1 LFSRTKSRQLPVI
14 NFRKS
19 YTLAHPIKIN
29 VRYTRCMRELIVDL
43 HVHSHYSRATSKN
56 ADFEGLYRWGKLKGI
71 NIIGTGDF
79 THPEWFSEMRD
90 RLEPAEPGLFKLK
103 AEFSYPIDASLPAQ
117 LRGAL
122 IRFVPTVEIASIYK
136 KNDRV
141 RKLHQLIVLPSFE
154 SVSALNARL
163 ERIGNLK
170 ADGRPILGLD
180 SKELLRHALEA
191 DARALYIPAH
201 IWTPW
206 FGMFGS
212 KSGFDSIAEAYEEL
226 AQEVKA
232 IETGL
237 SSDPGMNWRVQDLDN
252 ITITSHSDAHSPQK
266 LGREATVVQTDTISF
281 DDVMDAI
288 KTNDSRLVGT
298 IEFFPEEGKYH
309 ADGHRACNVRFTPEQ
324 TAAHDGLCPV
334 CGKPLVVGVQNRLN
348 VLAGR
353 STAQRPKNAKRV
365 EYIIPLAEILAE
377 LAGTKGTGSKA
388 VIAAYDQVLALLGD
402 EFSLLRSVPVD
413 AIREAG
419 FPALAIAVE
428 RLRSGDVVR
437 DPGYDGVFGTIKVF
451 KDESA
456 RQETL
461 NQLSL
466 L

>member
-1 LFSRTKSRQLPVI
+1 MP
-14 NFRKS
+14 
-19 YTLAHPIKIN
+19 
-29 VRYTRCMRELIVDL
+29 ELIVDL

-56 ADFEGLYRWGKLKGI
+56 ANFEGLYRWGKLKGI

-79 THPEWFSEMRD
+79 THPEWFSEMREK
-90 RLEPAEPGLFKLK
+90 LEPAEPGLFKLK
-103 AEFSYPIDASLPAQ
+103 SEFSGPIDQTLPEC
-117 LRGAL
+117 LRSAL

-141 RKLHQLIVLPSFE
+141 RKLHQLVVLPRFE

-180 SKELLRHALEA
+180 SKELLRHALEV
-191 DARALYIPAH
+191 DNRALYIPAH

-212 KSGFDSIAEAYEEL
+212 KSGFDTIAEAYDEL
-226 AQEVKA
+226 APEIKA

-237 SSDPGMNWRVQDLDN
+237 SSDPGMNWRVIGLDG
-252 ITITSHSDAHSPQK
+252 IAVTSHSDAHSPQK
-266 LGREATVVQTDTISF
+266 LGREATVVQTDAISF

-288 KTNDSRLVGT
+288 KTNDARLVGT

-309 ADGHRACNVRFTPEQ
+309 LDGHRACNVRFTPEE
-324 TAAHDGLCPV
+324 TRAHAGLCPV
-334 CGKPLVVGVQNRLN
+334 CSKPLVVGVENRLN
-348 VLAGR
+348 VLAER
-353 STAQRPKNAKRV
+353 PLDYRPKNAKQV

-377 LAGTKGTGSKA
+377 LAGTKSTSGRA
-388 VIAAYDQVLALLGD
+388 VTLAYDQVLAALGS
-402 EFSLLRSVPVD
+402 EFSVLRSVPVD
-413 AIREAG
+413 EIRGAG
-419 FPALAIAVE
+419 FPALAIAIE
-428 RLRSGDVVR
+428 RLRAGSVVR

-451 KDESA
+451 KDSSE